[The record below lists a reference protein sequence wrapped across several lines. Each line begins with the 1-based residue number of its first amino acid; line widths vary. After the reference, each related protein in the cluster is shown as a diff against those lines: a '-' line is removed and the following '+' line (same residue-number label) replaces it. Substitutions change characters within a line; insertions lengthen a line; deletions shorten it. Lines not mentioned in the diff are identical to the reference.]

1 MKKTLAMLL
10 ASSMLLSFT
19 ACGSSTT
26 ANSTTATEAKAAA
39 ETKTEAAKSEES
51 KAPEKSEEKPA
62 SDSKSEGESSAL
74 SGEALTEETAA
85 EADIEAAKADN
96 WGFPSGTITWVV
108 PGKAGGGSDLAI
120 RYLSEAMTKDLGI
133 TNTVTNYDSN
143 TVGHQTV
150 ANASPDGSTITLATA
165 ALNVQWVTGNSEVN
179 PKEDLTLI
187 AALDDNGFS
196 ALCAPKNAPFDTFSE
211 MIEYAKANPG
221 KLNAGMPSSGNNTF
235 QFGKIQ
241 KSTGVEF
248 NSVEASSESDRLTNL
263 AGGFIDL
270 GFVGLGN
277 AQEYEA
283 AGKLKVLAT
292 IAGDGLKIEDY
303 PSETP
308 LGDNYKT
315 MQEQGFADLFWNVKH
330 YVYGPAG
337 MDAAKVQE
345 INTAM
350 SVLQQDTDCHNG
362 LVSVGHIPEWHNVED
377 SVKIRDAEYDS
388 VVEIAEYL
396 NMKVND

>member
-1 MKKTLAMLL
+1 MKKTIAMLL
-10 ASSMLLSFT
+10 ASSMMLSFT

-26 ANSTTATEAKAAA
+26 PNSTTEAKSATEA
-39 ETKTEAAKSEES
+39 KTEAAKEETKSEES
-51 KAPEKSEEKPA
+51 STDG
-62 SDSKSEGESSAL
+62 STKSEGSAPA
-74 SGEALTEETAA
+74 GEALTLESAS
-85 EADIEAAKADN
+85 EADIEGAKADN

-179 PKEDLTLI
+179 PKKDLTLI

-196 ALCAPKNAPFDTFSE
+196 ALCAPANAPYDTFSE

-315 MQEQGFADLFWNVKH
+315 MQEQGFSDLYWNVKH

-350 SVLQQDTDCHNG
+350 SVLQQNADCHEG

-377 SVKIRDAEYDS
+377 SLKIRDAEYES

>member
-1 MKKTLAMLL
+1 MKKTIAMLL
-10 ASSMLLSFT
+10 ASSMMLSFT

-26 ANSTTATEAKAAA
+26 PNSTTEAKSATEA
-39 ETKTEAAKSEES
+39 KTEAAKEETKSEES
-51 KAPEKSEEKPA
+51 STDGSA
-62 SDSKSEGESSAL
+62 KSEGSAPA
-74 SGEALTEETAA
+74 GEALTLESAS
-85 EADIEAAKADN
+85 EADIEGAKADN
-96 WGFPSGTITWVV
+96 WGFPSGTVTWVV

-150 ANASPDGSTITLATA
+150 ANASPDGSTITMATA

-179 PKEDLTLI
+179 PKKDLTLI

-315 MQEQGFADLFWNVKH
+315 MQEQGFTDLFWNVKH

-350 SVLQQDTDCHNG
+350 SVLQQNADCHEG

>member
-1 MKKTLAMLL
+1 MKKTIAMLL
-10 ASSMLLSFT
+10 ASSMMLSFT

-26 ANSTTATEAKAAA
+26 PNSTTEAKSATEA
-39 ETKTEAAKSEES
+39 KTEAAKEETKSEES
-51 KAPEKSEEKPA
+51 STDGSAKSEDSAPA
-62 SDSKSEGESSAL
+62 
-74 SGEALTEETAA
+74 GEALTLESAS
-85 EADIEAAKADN
+85 EADIEGAKADN

-187 AALDDNGFS
+187 AAMDDNGFS
-196 ALCAPKNAPFDTFSE
+196 ALCAPANAPYDTFSE

-241 KSTGVEF
+241 KSTGAVF

-315 MQEQGFADLFWNVKH
+315 MQEQGFEDLFWNVKH

-350 SVLQQDTDCHNG
+350 SVLQQNADCHEG
-362 LVSVGHIPEWHNVED
+362 LVAVGHIPEWHNVED